1 MQVCLAFSEGKVL
14 LLIFNSIL
22 KLGYCVTGRRIVKA
36 KHFLQ
41 PRSGLSYSAV
51 GSSSSFLFFLQT
63 FAFWPWYFSFVR
75 GLRFILGDPSYL
87 GTPRTWGP
95 LVPGD
100 SLYLGTPH
108 TWGPLIHGNS
118 SYLGTPHT
126 WRPLIPGDPSYLGTP
141 LTWGPLLP
149 GDPSYLGTPHTWGP
163 HIPGDPS

>member
-1 MQVCLAFSEGKVL
+1 MPKF
-14 LLIFNSIL
+14 
-22 KLGYCVTGRRIVKA
+22 KA
-36 KHFLQ
+36 SSSFDKNYLFLQ

-51 GSSSSFLFFLQT
+51 GSSSFLFFFLQT

-108 TWGPLIHGNS
+108 TWGPLIPGDP
-118 SYLGTPHT
+118 SYMGTPHT
-126 WRPLIPGDPSYLGTP
+126 WGPLI
-141 LTWGPLLP
+141 P

-163 HIPGDPS
+163 LFPGDPSYLWAHHNWGSLVLFFSSGDSCFFSHISHANWNIY